1 MKRASIEVEPET
13 WKRYVEAHEE
23 IERILGQSPGPEF
36 LMSLVVEQENPLDLV
51 LMYVNTAI
59 QHVQRSGRPETS
71 SSDPSVQAA
80 A

>member
-51 LMYVNTAI
+51 LMYVNTVI
-59 QHVQRSGRPETS
+59 QHVQRSGQPETPS
-71 SSDPSVQAA
+71 SSPSVQVAA
-80 A
+80 